1 MKKSFLILIISS
13 FSLLISC
20 SNDNDSQNENQL
32 PLKEYKITINGVLDG
47 DYSNYPNPTNN
58 SFISTYIKD
67 DTSEMITYTEPLIN
81 ELNLEKVKIVS
92 ARNQVGVKLN
102 INQLQTTLYYIQIKI
117 EDLETGTTIYN
128 NQISKSLVSENP
140 NSSNSLEIKILYD
153 VATNSTTLN
162 Q

>member
-13 FSLLISC
+13 LSVLISC
-20 SNDNDSQNENQL
+20 SNDNDSPNENQL
-32 PLKEYKITINGVLDG
+32 PLKEYIITINGVLDG

-67 DTSEMITYTEPLIN
+67 DTSEMITYTEPLTN
-81 ELNLEKVKIVS
+81 ELNLEKIKIVS

-102 INQLQTTLYYIQIKI
+102 INQLQTTLYYIEIKI

-140 NSSNSLEIKILYD
+140 NSSNSIEIKVLYD
-153 VATNSTTLN
+153 VVTDSTTLN

>member
-67 DTSEMITYTEPLIN
+67 DTIEMITYTEPLTN

-102 INQLQTTLYYIQIKI
+102 INQLQTTFYYIQIKI

-140 NSSNSLEIKILYD
+140 NSSNSLEIKVLYD